1 MNRLIGQEKE
11 VTTTK
16 GTPSVRR
23 DPAKPQVTT
32 CSTTPPGPT
41 PPPIRTTGPTGLNV
55 TPKPKTTAKPAGQQ
69 AGQKVQ
75 VKR

>member
-41 PPPIRTTGPTGLNV
+41 PPTIRTTGPTGLNV